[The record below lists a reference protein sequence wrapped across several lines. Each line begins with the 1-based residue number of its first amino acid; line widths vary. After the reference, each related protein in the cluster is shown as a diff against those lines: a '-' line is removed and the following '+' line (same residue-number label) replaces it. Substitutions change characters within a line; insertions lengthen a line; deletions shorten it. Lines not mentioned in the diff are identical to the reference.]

1 MCSCGES
8 RVALAERVGAEEGL
22 LEHMCEGVPDAR
34 GIPQNGAPTAGHLG
48 VDSGGQ
54 HEGGVLA
61 RFGCWGFVK
70 GRFGLL
76 CHHAHPRDY
85 KVRDGHEV
93 AAVVGFACLLE
104 MAADRIGLLSGQMKR
119 AAQKT
124 VDSFFKTSGAPA
136 KLVKR
141 SERRSAWRAL
151 ASSCVHAGHR
161 EAHRGTWIGHRFI
174 V

>member
-8 RVALAERVGAEEGL
+8 RVAYAGRVGTEDGL
-22 LEHMCEGVPDAR
+22 LEHVREGVPDAR
-34 GIPQNGAPTAGHLG
+34 GVPQNGAPTAGHLR

-61 RFGCWGFVK
+61 RSGRWGFVRC
-70 GRFGLL
+70 RFGLL

-93 AAVVGFACLLE
+93 TAVVGFACLLE

-124 VDSFFKTSGAPA
+124 VDTFFKTSGAPA